1 MNQSLS
7 NDLVKKIMQGIDTL
21 VTMTI
26 KQIKVGL
33 QDLLFYFEL
42 QSKSAFAMTCNNDIH
57 T

>member
-42 QSKSAFAMTCNNDIH
+42 
-57 T
+57 

>member
-26 KQIKVGL
+26 KPIKVRL

-42 QSKSAFAMTCNNDIH
+42 
-57 T
+57 